1 MQSYSAT
8 LAQSAEIWLLPAA
21 FLMGLL
27 VGSFLN
33 VVIARLPVMMEHAW
47 QDACA
52 DIHGHDTPVRE
63 RFNLAWPGS
72 HCPSCRHALS
82 WHELLP
88 VLSWLWQR
96 GRCRH
101 CAAPVSWRYP
111 LVELLTAALFLACAF
126 RFGPSPAALAG
137 MVLCAT
143 LVALAAI
150 DARTMLLPDS
160 INQPLLWAGLLLN
173 LGPYGFASIADAT
186 LGAAAGYGSLW
197 LVATVFRLVTGKE
210 GMGQGDWKLL
220 AALGAWFGWQALPG
234 VILMASLA
242 GVAVSLVL
250 IVARRATR
258 GQAIPFGPYL
268 AAAGV
273 ATLMR
278 TGMVS

>member
-21 FLMGLL
+21 VVLGLL

-52 DIHGHDTPVRE
+52 DIHGHEAPARD
-63 RFNLAWPGS
+63 RFDLAWPRS
-72 HCPSCRHALS
+72 HCPSCRHVLS
-82 WHELLP
+82 WQELFP

-101 CAAPVSWRYP
+101 CAARVSWGYP
-111 LVELLTAALFLACAF
+111 LVELLTSALFLACAF
-126 RFGPSPAALAG
+126 RFGLSFTTLAG
-137 MVLCAT
+137 MALCAA

-186 LGAAAGYGSLW
+186 IGAAAGYGVLW
-197 LVATVFRLVTGKE
+197 LVATVFRLATGKE

-220 AALGAWFGWQALPG
+220 AALGAWFGWHALPG

-242 GVAVSLVL
+242 GVVVSVALL
-250 IVARRATR
+250 VARRATR
-258 GQAIPFGPYL
+258 DQAIPFGPYL
-268 AAAGV
+268 AGAGIV
-273 ATLMR
+273 TLLR
-278 TGMVS
+278 SGLV

>member
-1 MQSYSAT
+1 MQSYSAI

-21 FLMGLL
+21 VVLGLL

-52 DIHGHDTPVRE
+52 DIHGHDAPVRD
-63 RFNLAWPGS
+63 RFNLAWPRS

-82 WHELLP
+82 WHELFP

-101 CAAPVSWRYP
+101 CAAPVSWSYP
-111 LVELLTAALFLACAF
+111 LVELLTSALFLACAL
-126 RFGPSPAALAG
+126 RFGLSFTTLAG
-137 MVLCAT
+137 MALCAA

-150 DARTMLLPDS
+150 DVRTMLLPDS

-173 LGPYGFASIADAT
+173 LGPYGFAPLADAT
-186 LGAAAGYGSLW
+186 IGAAAGYGVLW

-234 VILMASLA
+234 VILMASLG
-242 GVAVSLVL
+242 GVIVSLVL

-258 GQAIPFGPYL
+258 DQAIPFGPYL

-273 ATLMR
+273 ITLLR
-278 TGMVS
+278 TSLV